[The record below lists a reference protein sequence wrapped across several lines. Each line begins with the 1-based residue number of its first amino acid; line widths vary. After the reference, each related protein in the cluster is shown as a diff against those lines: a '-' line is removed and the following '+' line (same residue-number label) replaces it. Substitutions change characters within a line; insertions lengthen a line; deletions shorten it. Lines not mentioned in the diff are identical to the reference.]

1 MNSLSLT
8 DKSKDVHLS
17 AESRQ
22 IDPLDE
28 PWFDDPPP
36 SSRPRSSAPPPVV
49 HVGEFLGD
57 PEVDAWLR

>member
-8 DKSKDVHLS
+8 DTSNDDS
-17 AESRQ
+17 ARVGARQQ
-22 IDPLDE
+22 IDQLDE
-28 PWFDDPPP
+28 PWFAEPPP
-36 SSRPRSSAPPPVV
+36 SSPRRPSAPPV

>member
-1 MNSLSLT
+1 MNSLSVT

-17 AESRQ
+17 AGSRQ
-22 IDPLDE
+22 IDQLDE

-36 SSRPRSSAPPPVV
+36 SSQHRSSVPPVV